1 MALLNVA
8 KQKVGFA
15 NMDTLDSRFWAKVN
29 KIGAN
34 DCWNWTAHVSKSG
47 YGWMGVGNK
56 KSNFAHRVCAVLEGL
71 LDSLDNP
78 LHVLHKCDNRK
89 CCNPSHL
96 FTGTNADNI
105 ADRVSKNRSKSKPQ
119 PGELN
124 GMAKLSTVDIID
136 IRRIYAQG
144 GISQSKLAK
153 MYNTQQ
159 SNISRVVNNKRW
171 ASL

>member
-1 MALLNVA
+1 
-8 KQKVGFA
+8 
-15 NMDTLDSRFWAKVN
+15 MDTLDSRFWAKVN

-47 YGWMGVGNK
+47 YGWMGVGSK

-71 LDSLDNP
+71 LDSLDTP

-105 ADRVSKNRSKSKPQ
+105 ADRVSKNRSKSKQQ

-171 ASL
+171 MSL

>member
-1 MALLNVA
+1 MVVLNVVEL
-8 KQKVGFA
+8 KVNIA
-15 NMDTLDSRFWAKVN
+15 NMITLDSRFWAKVN
-29 KIGAN
+29 KLGTN

-47 YGWMGVGNK
+47 YGWIYVGDK
-56 KSNFAHRVCAVLEGL
+56 KATFAHRVCAVLGGL

-78 LHVLHKCDNRK
+78 SHVLHKCDNRK

-96 FTGTNADNI
+96 FIGTNADNV
-105 ADRVSKNRSKSKPQ
+105 ADRVSKNRSGSKPQ

-124 GMAKLSTVDIID
+124 GMAKLSTADIID
-136 IRRIYAQG
+136 IRRVYAQG

-153 MYNTQQ
+153 MYDTQQ

-171 ASL
+171 VSL